1 MAPLKVR
8 IIRGDTR
15 VCTVHKTA
23 LDGWRMMATSTMA
36 GQKHLKAKV
45 CLFGE
50 VALGKPSLITR
61 FVQHQFDDRYIATV
75 GTKVTKKSV
84 DVVWKGAPA
93 TLDMVVWDIM
103 GEKGFRD
110 LLRDAYFEGSQ
121 GVIAVCDLTR
131 KDTFYD
137 LNNWFQMIR
146 KQVGNVPMVFLG
158 NKMDLTERLVVSQE
172 ELARMGS
179 IHSAPQFLAS
189 AKTGAGLAEGV
200 GALADGVGN
209 PGNGERHRGASPPNP
224 RQYLDR

>member
-1 MAPLKVR
+1 
-8 IIRGDTR
+8 
-15 VCTVHKTA
+15 
-23 LDGWRMMATSTMA
+23 MMATSTMA

-45 CLFGE
+45 CLVGD
-50 VALGKPSLITR
+50 VAVGKTSLIKR
-61 FVQHQFDDRYIATV
+61 FVQDQFDDRYIATV
-75 GTKVTKKSV
+75 GTKVTKKSL

-93 TLDMVVWDIM
+93 TLDMMVWDIM
-103 GEKGFRD
+103 GEKGFRA

-137 LNNWFQMIR
+137 LNNWVQMIR

-172 ELARMGS
+172 ELARTGS

-189 AKTGAGLAEGV
+189 AKTGAGVAEAFR
-200 GALADGVGN
+200 ALADAIGN
-209 PGNGERHRGASPPNP
+209 RGNE
-224 RQYLDR
+224 